1 VASRA
6 LVELR
11 GGGRA
16 TLPGLGDAFGRLE
29 RHLAELARAAG
40 IALDRSVTPP
50 DAQSVPDARAGAAAW
65 ISRAP
70 MLNVVEHA
78 GAARAQ
84 IEWRVD
90 EDELARRVGDAIT
103 PAA

>member
-1 VASRA
+1 
-6 LVELR
+6 
-11 GGGRA
+11 
-16 TLPGLGDAFGRLE
+16 
-29 RHLAELARAAG
+29 
-40 IALDRSVTPP
+40 
-50 DAQSVPDARAGAAAW
+50 
-65 ISRAP
+65 